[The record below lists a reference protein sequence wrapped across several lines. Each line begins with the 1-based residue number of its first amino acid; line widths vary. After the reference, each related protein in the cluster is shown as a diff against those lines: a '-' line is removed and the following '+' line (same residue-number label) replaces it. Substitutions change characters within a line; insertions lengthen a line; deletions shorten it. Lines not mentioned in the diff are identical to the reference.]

1 MTTNHFWEE
10 NMADANSTELVGR
23 GAQYDIQWA
32 WGQNLDLAFDP
43 AKNTLN
49 FGWFTVHQ
57 PVGTWVV

>member
-1 MTTNHFWEE
+1 
-10 NMADANSTELVGR
+10 MADANSTELVGR